1 MNAAPLPR
9 AKLLSVATEL
19 PAGPRILA
27 LLGRRLLNLNTDLA
41 DIADLIRC
49 DPALTARIV
58 RVANS
63 VAYGSDSP
71 LASLEEALA
80 RVGFV
85 EVYRLTGFVS
95 VAQISEADLALYGIT
110 GAQFRENSL
119 LTALMMEQMADYAQ
133 LDPREAYT
141 AGLLR
146 SVGKIALNRFAAKTP
161 DHISYATEGRGPL
174 AAWET
179 AVLGLNNCEATALI
193 LAEWRFPAE
202 TTEAIRAHYA
212 TPPDDTPVLAQL
224 LNIAAGAAE
233 RCGHGL
239 PGEFSYWSLTPEK
252 LAATGLDEAR
262 LDEAT
267 RSALERFGP
276 VRAAVG

>member
-1 MNAAPLPR
+1 MTAPPLPR

-119 LTALMMEQMADYAQ
+119 LTALMMEQLADHAQ

-146 SVGKIALNRFAAKTP
+146 SVGKIALNRLAAKTP
-161 DHISYATEGRGPL
+161 DHPSYDTAGRGPL
-174 AAWET
+174 TIWET
-179 AVLGLNNCEATALI
+179 EVLGLNNCEATALI
-193 LAEWRFPAE
+193 LEEWRFPEE
-202 TTEAIRAHYA
+202 TIEAIREHCVPGPSA
-212 TPPDDTPVLAQL
+212 TAMTQL
-224 LNIAAGAAE
+224 LHLAAGAAE

-239 PGEFSYWSLTPEK
+239 PGEFSYWGLTPEK
-252 LAATGLDEAR
+252 LLAMGLDEGA

-267 RSALERFGP
+267 RGALERFGP

>member
-1 MNAAPLPR
+1 MTAPPLPR

-119 LTALMMEQMADYAQ
+119 LTALMMEQLADYAQ

-146 SVGKIALNRFAAKTP
+146 SVGKIVLNRLAAKTP
-161 DHISYATEGRGPL
+161 DHPSYATEGRGPL

-179 AVLGLNNCEATALI
+179 DVLGLNNCEATALV
-193 LAEWRFPAE
+193 LEEWRFPVE
-202 TTEAIRAHYA
+202 TIAAIRGHYA
-212 TPPDDTPVLAQL
+212 MPADSPVLAQV

-239 PGEFSYWSLTPEK
+239 PGEFTYWSLTPEK
-252 LAATGLDEAR
+252 LAATGLDEGR

-267 RSALERFGP
+267 RTALERFGP

>member
-1 MNAAPLPR
+1 MIAPPLPR

-95 VAQISEADLALYGIT
+95 VAQISETDLALYGIT

-146 SVGKIALNRFAAKTP
+146 SVGKIALNRLAAKAP
-161 DHISYATEGRGPL
+161 DHASYAIEGRGPL
-174 AAWET
+174 GAWET
-179 AVLGLNNCEATALI
+179 EVIGLSSCEATALI
-193 LAEWRFPAE
+193 LEEWRFPAE
-202 TTEAIRAHYA
+202 TVDAIRRHCE
-212 TPPDDTPVLAQL
+212 PGPDAPAMAQL
-224 LNIAAGAAE
+224 LNLAAGAAE
-233 RCGHGL
+233 RCGHSL
-239 PGEFSYWSLTPEK
+239 PGEFSYWELTPEK
-252 LAATGLDEAR
+252 LAATGLEGEQ
-262 LDEAT
+262 LDEIT
-267 RSALERFGP
+267 RRALELFGP